1 MKTLISVIIPVY
13 NAGTKINLCMRSLLA
28 QTYSNIEIILVDD
41 KSPDTKTIQIL
52 REWVQKDSRV
62 RLLEK
67 EVNGGSSRLDGIKIA
82 QGDYI
87 VLVDQDDWMHKN
99 AIEQMYNAAIKNDA
113 DVVIGQI
120 AKAIKIG
127 SVVHSFSPKRLLPH
141 TGEVLVHEEL
151 MGEYFES
158 YFGHNILP
166 VTVWGKLYKR
176 SLFDKVTFPSPW
188 PNTGAAD
195 LYMSMLLHPY
205 IQRLIIIPDI
215 VYSYFVGL
223 PGASPKYLNGWLE
236 RACVLFACKWEML
249 EKYNFSRGFY
259 FQAVEMVNYMKTFV
273 RNCTI
278 FDIENKESRIREL
291 AKSLEDPVW
300 QRIHLLKDTEYKEQ
314 ILVGYILEKKTRD
327 LYEELEKRYLP
338 TSIKGK
344 IINRLLQFSAKFK

>member
-1 MKTLISVIIPVY
+1 MKALISVIIPVY

-28 QTYSNIEIILVDD
+28 QTYRNIEIILVDD

-52 REWVQKDSRV
+52 RGWVRKDSRV

-82 QGDYI
+82 HGDYI

-127 SVVHSFSPKRLLPH
+127 PIVHSFSPKRLLPH

-151 MGEYFES
+151 MGDYFES

-188 PNTGAAD
+188 PNTGADD
-195 LYMSMLLHPY
+195 LYMSMLLHPH
-205 IQRLIIIPDI
+205 IQKLIIIPDV
-215 VYSYFVGL
+215 VYCYLIGL
-223 PGASPKYLNGWLE
+223 PGASPKYLNGWLD
-236 RACVLFACKWEML
+236 RACVLFEHKWAML
-249 EKYNFSRGFY
+249 EKCNFSRAFNY
-259 FQAVEMVNYMKTFV
+259 QAIEMVNYIKTYV

-278 FDIENKESRIREL
+278 FDIKNKECRIREL
-291 AKSLEDPVW
+291 AKSLENPIW

-314 ILVGYILEKKTRD
+314 ILVGYILEKNARD
-327 LYEELEKRYLP
+327 LYEVLEKRFVP

-344 IINRLLQFSAKFK
+344 ILNRLLQLSAKFK